1 MKKTYSLL
9 LVIILLLSLTLSTLV
24 SCGEPAYEITVEL
37 YPSVAPVTV
46 DNFVTLAESGF
57 YNGLTFHRVME
68 GFMIQGGDPNADGT
82 GSSPNKIK
90 GEFLANGFNNTLSHT
105 RGVISMA
112 RSGYSYNSASCQ
124 FFICNADAIL
134 LDGQYA
140 AFGEVVEGMDV
151 VDAITETAVS
161 LGYSELITNKR
172 HQPIIKKITIENTE
186 DGRIFAHI
194 FVTNFNMPTEN
205 VDNK

>member
-1 MKKTYSLL
+1 M
-9 LVIILLLSLTLSTLV
+9 LLSLTLSTLV
-24 SCGEPAYEITVEL
+24 SCGGPVSEITVEL

-46 DNFVTLAESGF
+46 DNFVTLANSGF
-57 YNGLTFHRVME
+57 YNGLTFHRVIE

-112 RSGYSYNSASCQ
+112 RSDDSYNSASCQ
-124 FFICNADAIL
+124 FFICNADAIF

-151 VDAITETAVS
+151 VDAITESVIN
-161 LGYSELITNKR
+161 LGYSELITSKR
-172 HQPIIKKITIENTE
+172 DQPIIKEITIENTE
-186 DGRIFAHI
+186 DGRVFAHI
-194 FVTNFNMPTEN
+194 FVTNFNMPTAN
-205 VDNK
+205 TDNK